1 MLYPLALVTLV
12 IMIIR
17 VFTFYVVYYGVFIL
31 NHGCPLSKWGDGVVH
46 CPEGVDHCPRRV
58 VHCPRGVV
66 HYPERRVV
74 MLWCL
79 RPSFL
84 LWFASPDAIFEM

>member
-1 MLYPLALVTLV
+1 
-12 IMIIR
+12 MIIR

-46 CPEGVDHCPRRV
+46 RPEGVDHCPRRV

-74 MLWCL
+74 MVS
-79 RPSFL
+79 PSII
-84 LWFASPDAIFEM
+84 FALVRLTRRNIRNVKSYNYEDK